1 MRSPFVY
8 WLKRLVRNFKHEF
21 KTDWQFRTAAIVLLV
36 EVAALAYFASN
47 SFFVEQVPRSIT

>member
-47 SFFVEQVPRSIT
+47 SFFC